1 MSNCAIQ
8 TVFTWSKEGE
18 TALCEFW
25 RGEDYYCFG
34 ADPRTLQKVLRLVG
48 ICAADKSLNLTWDDA
63 AQITATLRMLVPE
76 VEPTV
81 HVTSYEQAVDA
92 VVESCDVRWLGW
104 VLAASGV
111 FWLCVGW
118 WVVKAL
124 N

>member
-48 ICAADKSLNLTWDDA
+48 ICAADRSLSLTWDDA
-63 AQITATLRMLVPE
+63 AQITSTLRMLVPE
-76 VEPTV
+76 TETAYI
-81 HVTSYEQAVDA
+81 TSYEQAVEA
-92 VVESCDVRWLGW
+92 VVENSYVRWLGFTL
-104 VLAASGV
+104 VASCV
-111 FWLCVGW
+111 FWCCVGW
-118 WVVKAL
+118 LVVKAL